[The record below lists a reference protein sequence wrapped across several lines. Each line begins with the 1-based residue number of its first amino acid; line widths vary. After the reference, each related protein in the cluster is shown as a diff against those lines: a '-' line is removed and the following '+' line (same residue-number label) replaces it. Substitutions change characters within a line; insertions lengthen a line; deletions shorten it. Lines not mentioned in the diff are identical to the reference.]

1 MSVKKGQEYDVCI
14 DDLVYGGR
22 GLVRLDG
29 LAVFVDQA
37 APGDEAKIRIYKKR
51 RNYAEARIV
60 ELLRPSEHRVRPPCP
75 YSGFC
80 GGCKWQFLKYDQQ
93 LEYKRRHVAESLA
106 HIAGIENVPVH
117 ATIPSER
124 IFGYRNKMEFTC
136 SDRRWLLPAE
146 MSQKDI
152 ENGFALG
159 LHVPGTFYKVLDTR
173 ACLLQPSIGNGI
185 MALVRNYIRESQ
197 RPVYGLRS
205 HIGFWR
211 FLMLRHS
218 HAADKWMVNIITAE
232 EDPQELAPLA
242 AQLMQKY
249 PSVISV
255 VNNVTARKAGIA
267 VGEYEQI
274 IAGVDSIQDR
284 IGNFEFKISANSFF
298 QTNTLAAERLYQ
310 VVRDFAGLRGS
321 ESVLDL
327 YCGTGTI
334 SIYLS
339 SQAAEVI
346 GIEIV
351 DSAVADAR
359 LNSRLNGITNCRFIH
374 GDIQKSLD
382 QVQIQ
387 PDVMIIDP
395 PRAGMHK
402 NVVKQVADLA
412 PRKIVYVSCNPST
425 LARDAQMLQ
434 DLYSI
439 REVQP
444 VDMFPHTYHIESVAR
459 LERKN

>member
-14 DDLVYGGR
+14 EDLVFGGR

-51 RNYAEARIV
+51 RNYAEARVV
-60 ELLRPSEHRVRPPCP
+60 ELLRPSEYRVRPPCP

-93 LEYKRRHVAESLA
+93 LEHKRRHVAESLV
-106 HIAGIENVPVH
+106 HIAGIEDVPVH

-136 SDRRWLLPAE
+136 SDRRWLLPSE
-146 MSQKDI
+146 MSQKGI

-185 MALVRNYIRESQ
+185 MAVVRNYIRESE

-205 HIGFWR
+205 HVGFWR

-218 HAADKWMVNIITAE
+218 HAADNWMVNIITAADE
-232 EDPQELAPLA
+232 PVEIKPLA
-242 AQLMQKY
+242 EQLLKRF
-249 PSVISV
+249 PSVVSV
-255 VNNVTARKAGIA
+255 VNNITARKAGVA
-267 VGEYEQI
+267 VGEFERV
-274 IAGVDSIQDR
+274 IAGENSIQDR
-284 IGNFEFKISANSFF
+284 IGDYQFEISANSFF
-298 QTNTLAAERLYQ
+298 QTNTIAAARLYD
-310 VVRDFAGLRGS
+310 VVRNYAGLSGR

-327 YCGTGTI
+327 YSGTGTI
-334 SIYLS
+334 AIYLS
-339 SQAAEVI
+339 DRAAEVT
-346 GIEIV
+346 GFEIV
-351 DSAVADAR
+351 DSAVEDAR
-359 LNSRLNGITNCRFIH
+359 NNCRINGISNCRFIH
-374 GDIQKSLD
+374 GDIQDGLG
-382 QVQIQ
+382 QVQNQ

-402 NVVKQVADLA
+402 NVVKQVVELA

-459 LERKN
+459 LERKP